1 MRMKYKADELNYIK
15 FKPNARSADIVTQ
28 STKDREV
35 LVYDLKTSKGFFLN
49 RMSTSIWQLC
59 NGELDIA
66 GISRMLSSSMN
77 EKVSEEIVLL
87 AVEQFRKTD
96 LLMPFEETG
105 FKNFNRRQAL
115 KKIGLTTTVM
125 LPVVSALLVPTALH
139 AASACTNPGGL
150 ADNTPVTAT
159 APTLP
164 EARTAIRNQ
173 CLNCRY
179 RSSSNSSG
187 CSDGN
192 PATSCTINAICCSSP
207 AGAATCV

>member
-1 MRMKYKADELNYIK
+1 MD
-15 FKPNARSADIVTQ
+15 FKPKARSSDIVTQ
-28 STKDREV
+28 STKDQEV

-87 AVEQFRKTD
+87 AVEQFHKTD

-139 AASACTNPGGL
+139 ATSACVNPGGA
-150 ADNTPVTAT
+150 ADGTRVSATGSNVTDV
-159 APTLP
+159 
-164 EARTAIRNQ
+164 RTQIRAQ
-173 CLNCRY
+173 CLSCRY
-179 RSSSNSSG
+179 RSSSFNPAPLCPNVNTPGG
-187 CSDGN
+187 CSG
-192 PATSCTINAICCSSP
+192 SAICCSAP
-207 AGAATCV
+207 VGGANCV